1 MMIALVMLLQQHKYS
16 SYCRRNKTCRF
27 NFPKPPSCKTLITKD
42 DVEPDDV
49 TQALTVLAKV
59 QKLIADGNTDLSL
72 IFAYF
77 VDAACIPVVCIYHG
91 VLPYA
96 ICRDGPEK
104 NGSHIKSAQMTC
116 LKCLC

>member
-91 VLPYA
+91 YYRTPYVGMA
-96 ICRDGPEK
+96 PK
-104 NGSHIKSAQMTC
+104 KMAAT
-116 LKCLC
+116 LKVHK